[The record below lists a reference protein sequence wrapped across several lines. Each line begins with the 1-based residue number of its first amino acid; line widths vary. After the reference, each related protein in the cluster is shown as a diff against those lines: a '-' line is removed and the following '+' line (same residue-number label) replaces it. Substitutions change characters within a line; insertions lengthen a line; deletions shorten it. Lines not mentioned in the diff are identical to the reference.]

1 VWRRIATRTGSSVRQ
16 AKKETTSTD
25 LFKWVAFFEEEE
37 DRPDRLVLQ
46 VARLCHLVDC
56 LVAWLSDRKPMGED
70 ELLVKFV
77 RKEPVPAEMSDD
89 QKKAMIGAIKSK
101 YLMALGIK
109 KDKGG
114 KKDGR
119 RKAGGHPHRKRRP
132 V

>member
-114 KKDGR
+114 KDGR
-119 RKAGGHPHRKRRP
+119 RKAGRNPHRKRRP

>member
-1 VWRRIATRTGSSVRQ
+1 
-16 AKKETTSTD
+16 
-25 LFKWVAFFEEEE
+25 
-37 DRPDRLVLQ
+37 
-46 VARLCHLVDC
+46 
-56 LVAWLSDRKPMGED
+56 MGED

-114 KKDGR
+114 KDGR

>member
-1 VWRRIATRTGSSVRQ
+1 MWRRIATRTGSSVRQ

-56 LVAWLSDRKPMGED
+56 LVAWLSDRKPMDED

-89 QKKAMIGAIKSK
+89 QRKAMIGAIKSK

-119 RKAGGHPHRKRRP
+119 RKTGRNPHRKRRP